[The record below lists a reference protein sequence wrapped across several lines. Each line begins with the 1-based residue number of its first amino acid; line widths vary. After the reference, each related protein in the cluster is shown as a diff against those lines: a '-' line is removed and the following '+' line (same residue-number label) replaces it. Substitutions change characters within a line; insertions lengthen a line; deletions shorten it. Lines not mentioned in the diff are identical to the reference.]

1 MNDQLARSLFMDYL
15 YDEISESDK
24 TKLEAYLDNNPD
36 SRKELEQLKQTRSLL
51 QQMPEPD
58 PAQQLLVMEPHERS
72 FSQWWTQAKNLLPH
86 SLLGKTA
93 FAAAA
98 GLILFFLLGSLAQL
112 HIDTSNEGLAISLG
126 YSPTVNQGLSQEE
139 ANALIAQ
146 IKEENTAM
154 LADYAEAINRQNEE
168 QLQQVIAYF
177 EEQRMQD
184 LQLVNQTLN
193 QLQENTNYRINR
205 TNEYLGQV
213 LQTVSYQNE
222 N

>member
-1 MNDQLARSLFMDYL
+1 MNNQLARSLFMDYL

-24 TKLEAYLDNNPD
+24 TKLETYLDKNPD
-36 SRKELEQLKQTRSLL
+36 IRKELEQLKQTHSLL

-58 PAQQLLVMEPHERS
+58 PAQQLLVIEPHERS
-72 FSQWWTQAKNLLPH
+72 FSQWWIQAKNLLPH
-86 SLLGKTA
+86 SLLGRTA
-93 FAAAA
+93 FAVAA
-98 GLILFFLLGSLAQL
+98 GLILFFFLGSLAQL
-112 HIDTSNEGLAISLG
+112 HIDTSNDGLAISLG
-126 YSPTVNQGLSQEE
+126 YSPTVNQGLSEEE

-146 IKEENTAM
+146 IKEENATM
-154 LADYAEAINRQNEE
+154 LADYAEAINQQNEE

-177 EEQRMQD
+177 EEQRMND
-184 LQLVNQTLN
+184 LQLVNQTLDE
-193 QLQENTNYRINR
+193 LQENTNYRFNR

>member
-51 QQMPEPD
+51 RQIPEPD
-58 PAQQLLVMEPHERS
+58 PTQQLLVMEPHGHS

-98 GLILFFLLGSLAQL
+98 GLILFFFLGSLAQL

-139 ANALIAQ
+139 ANALLAQ

>member
-24 TKLEAYLDNNPD
+24 TKLEVYLDNNPD

>member
-1 MNDQLARSLFMDYL
+1 MNDKLARSLFMDYL
-15 YDEISESDK
+15 YDEITKSDK
-24 TKLEAYLDNNPD
+24 TKLEAYLDKNPD
-36 SRKELEQLKQTRSLL
+36 IREELEQLKQTRTVL

-58 PAQQLLVMEPHERS
+58 PAQQLLVMKPNERS
-72 FSQWWTQAKNLLPH
+72 FSHWWTQAKNLWPH
-86 SLLGKTA
+86 SLLGKTV

-98 GLILFFLLGSLAQL
+98 GFILFFFLGSLAQL
-112 HIDTSNEGLAISLG
+112 HIDTSNDGLTISLG

-146 IKEENTAM
+146 IKEENAAM
-154 LADYAEAINRQNEE
+154 LADYAEAIKQQSEE

-177 EEQRMQD
+177 EEQRMND
-184 LQLVNQTLN
+184 LQLVNQTLDE
-193 QLQENTNYRINR
+193 LQENTNYRINR

>member
-24 TKLEAYLDNNPD
+24 KKLEKYLEQNPD
-36 SRKELEQLKQTRSLL
+36 IHKELEQLKQTRTVL
-51 QQMPEPD
+51 QQMPDPD
-58 PAQQLLVMEPHERS
+58 PAQQLLVMEPRERS
-72 FSQWWTQAKNLLPH
+72 FSQWWTQAKGLIPH
-86 SLLGKTA
+86 SLPGKTA
-93 FAAAA
+93 FAATAA
-98 GLILFFLLGSLAQL
+98 LVLFFLLGSLTQL
-112 HIDTSNEGLAISLG
+112 HIDTSNDGLSISFG
-126 YSPTVNQGLSQEE
+126 YSPTINQGLSQEE
-139 ANALIAQ
+139 ASALFAQ
-146 IKEENTAM
+146 IKEENAVM
-154 LADYAEAINRQNEE
+154 LADYAGAINQQNKE

-205 TNEYLGQV
+205 TNEYLGEV

>member
-98 GLILFFLLGSLAQL
+98 GLILFFFLGSLAQL

>member
-24 TKLEAYLDNNPD
+24 TKLKAYLDKNPEL
-36 SRKELEQLKQTRSLL
+36 KEELSKLDQTRSLL

-72 FSQWWTQAKNLLPH
+72 LTQWWTQAKSLLPH
-86 SLLGKTA
+86 SLLGKTV

-98 GLILFFLLGSLAQL
+98 GLILFFFLGSLAQL
-112 HIDTSNEGLAISLG
+112 HIDTSNDGVALSLG
-126 YSPTVNQGLSQEE
+126 YSPTANQGLSQEE
-139 ANALIAQ
+139 ANALVAQ
-146 IKEENTAM
+146 IKEENAAM
-154 LADYAEAINRQNEE
+154 FADYAEAINQQNKE
-168 QLQQVIAYF
+168 QLQQVITYF

-184 LQLVNQTLN
+184 LKLVNQTLN
-193 QLQENTNYRINR
+193 ELQENTNYRINR